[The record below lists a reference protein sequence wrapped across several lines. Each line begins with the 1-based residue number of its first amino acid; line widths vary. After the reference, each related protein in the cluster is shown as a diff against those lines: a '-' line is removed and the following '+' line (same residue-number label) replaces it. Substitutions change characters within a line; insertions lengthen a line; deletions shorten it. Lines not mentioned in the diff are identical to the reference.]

1 MIPRGRLHVKQL
13 LSQDL
18 LNASLEISLAFEVQF
33 AAMLWRCRYNEQEGV
48 IAAFADGH
56 SKQASEYEKIRDA
69 VSFGVPNEHVS
80 ISMSEV

>member
-1 MIPRGRLHVKQL
+1 
-13 LSQDL
+13 
-18 LNASLEISLAFEVQF
+18 
-33 AAMLWRCRYNEQEGV
+33 MLWRCRYNEQEGV

-69 VSFGVPNEHVS
+69 VSFGVTNEHVS